1 MILDNSF
8 DLVLTPN
15 TKQNEEDTIQTPI
28 NRCKYQYLLKSN
40 FLSEFLTKSDKEK
53 VLQNLGIYELGGSW
67 GNIKGNIE
75 NQSDLINYIGNPSN
89 ISYKLSDDPAIT
101 NVKQALDEALYKK
114 LETTL
119 IATPQ
124 LVELGTTISRIN
136 VSWKYNKPIVSQQLN
151 GINIPTNYRNH
162 TIYGIF
168 SNSQLI
174 TLNVLDNKKV
184 NTYTLLVEFIPAI
197 YYADSTSIPPLPTVH
212 KVLSKDGSCEIN
224 INATNYIYIFIP
236 TEYNKSKFYV
246 GGIEG
251 GFQKLDTISYNNIS
265 YDIWRSDNV
274 NLGELTI
281 NIK

>member
-15 TKQNEEDTIQTPI
+15 AKQNEEDTIETPI

-53 VLQNLGIYELGGSW
+53 VLQNLGIYELNGSW

-75 NQSDLINYIGNPSN
+75 NQLDLINYIGNPSN
-89 ISYKLSDDPAIT
+89 ISYKLLDDPAIT

-119 IATPQ
+119 VATPQ

-162 TIYGIF
+162 TIYGTF

-184 NTYTLLVEFIPAI
+184 TTYTLLVEFIPAI
-197 YYADSTSIPPLPTVH
+197 YYANSTSIPPLPTVH
-212 KVLSKDGSCEIN
+212 KALSKDGSCEIN
-224 INATNYIYIFIP
+224 INATNYVYIFIP

-274 NLGELTI
+274 NLGKLTI

>member
-15 TKQNEEDTIQTPI
+15 AKQNEEDTIQTPI

-53 VLQNLGIYELGGSW
+53 VLQNLGIYELNSSW

-75 NQSDLINYIGNPSN
+75 NQLDLINYIGNPSN
-89 ISYKLSDDPAIT
+89 ISYKLLDDPAIT

-119 IATPQ
+119 VATPQ

-162 TIYGIF
+162 TIYGTF

-184 NTYTLLVEFIPAI
+184 TTYTLLVEFIPAI
-197 YYADSTSIPPLPTVH
+197 YYANSISIPPLPTVH

-224 INATNYIYIFIP
+224 INATNYVYIFIP